1 MKITFHSFSMGD
13 VDDVDI
19 YAAEPI
25 YEWQQTEQ
33 GQWVMRHAK
42 DLAYYTHA
50 DPNTFGYKI
59 TIRGEL
65 EGQSITEYFLRWNN
79 VES

>member
-1 MKITFHSFSMGD
+1 MGD

-25 YEWQQTEQ
+25 YKWQQTEQ
-33 GQWVMRHAK
+33 GQWVMQHAK
-42 DLAYYTHA
+42 DLTYYTHA
-50 DPNTFGYKI
+50 DPSTFGYRI